1 MDITQQFFPL
11 LKFNTK
17 GMIKKINIKGV
28 LLLVLISN
36 FGLLF
41 AQESEAVWRY
51 QTGGRVYSS
60 PAIAGEK
67 VIIGSSDS
75 CLYAFDK
82 ADGKV
87 LWKFKTEGAVHS
99 SPAVND
105 AYVFFSSTDG
115 NLYAVDHNTGSFKW
129 KFSSNGEKA
138 KDIWDYYL
146 SSPKLAKGLVFWG
159 SADSSLYAV
168 EQSTGVLKWKFK
180 AEDIIH
186 ATPEIDG
193 DTLYIGDFNG
203 NLFVLNINDGKLI
216 WSFRT
221 VGDRY
226 FPKGEIQKGVSVD
239 DNSVYFGSRDYNIY
253 AVNKRTGRGV
263 WNLKEGSWVISTPSI
278 HKKMIFYGTSDT
290 HEFVCLDK
298 FSGKKLWKVALPMR
312 VYSSAVVIDDFVYF
326 GCFDGILRGADVN
339 TGEIMYEYQT
349 RGSRENYS
357 KVFGSDGK
365 FKPGFELYGND
376 YLESERLIHTL
387 GSILSTPA
395 VDKNIIYFGSS
406 DGGVYAAKVITK

>member
-1 MDITQQFFPL
+1 MKRWIL
-11 LKFNTK
+11 
-17 GMIKKINIKGV
+17 I
-28 LLLVLISN
+28 LLLLTAAPY
-36 FGLLF
+36 GQLF
-41 AQESEAVWRY
+41 AQESEAVWRF

-60 PAIAGEK
+60 PAIAGER
-67 VIIGSSDS
+67 VVVGSGDS

-105 AYVFFSSTDG
+105 SNVYFSSTDG
-115 NLYAVDHNTGSFKW
+115 TLYAVDLNTGLLKW
-129 KFSSNGEKA
+129 NFASNGEKA

-146 SSPKLAKGLVFWG
+146 SSPRLAKGLVFWG
-159 SADSSLYAV
+159 SADNNIYAV
-168 EQSTGVLKWKFK
+168 DETTGILKWKFK

-203 NLFVLNINDGKLI
+203 NLYALSINEGKLI
-216 WSFRT
+216 WTFRT

-239 DNSVYFGSRDYNIY
+239 DNTVYFGSRDYNIY
-253 AVNKRTGRGV
+253 AVNKLTGRGV
-263 WNLKEGSWVISTPSI
+263 WNLKEGSWVISTPTI

-298 FSGKKLWKVALPMR
+298 ISGKKLWKVALPMR
-312 VYSSAVVIDDFVYF
+312 VYGSAVVIDDFVYF

-357 KVFGSDGK
+357 TVIGPDGK
-365 FKPGFELYGND
+365 LKPGFDLYGKD
-376 YLESERLIHTL
+376 YLESERLIQSL
-387 GSILSTPA
+387 GAILSTPA

-406 DGGVYAAKVITK
+406 DGGVYAAKVFTK

>member
-1 MDITQQFFPL
+1 MKQLIIIFSL
-11 LKFNTK
+11 LIAT
-17 GMIKKINIKGV
+17 
-28 LLLVLISN
+28 S
-36 FGLLF
+36 FGQLF
-41 AQESEAVWRY
+41 AQDSEAVWRF

-82 ADGKV
+82 TDGKV
-87 LWKFKTEGAVHS
+87 LWKFSTEGAVNS
-99 SPAVND
+99 SPAVNE
-105 AYVFFSSTDG
+105 ANVYFSSTDG

-129 KFSSNGEKA
+129 KFSSNSEKA
-138 KDIWDYYL
+138 KDLWDYYL

-168 EQSTGVLKWKFK
+168 DQTTGVLKWKFK

-203 NLFVLNINDGKLI
+203 NLFALNINDGKLI

-221 VGDRY
+221 IGDRY
-226 FPKGEIQKGVSVD
+226 FPKGEIQKGVTAD
-239 DNSVYFGSRDYNIY
+239 HNAIYFGSRDYNIY
-253 AVNKRTGRGV
+253 AVNKLTGRGV
-263 WNLKEGSWVISTPSI
+263 WNLKEGSWVISTPTI

-298 FSGKKLWKVALPMR
+298 VVGKKLWTVALPMR
-312 VYSSAVVIDDFVYF
+312 VYGSAVVINDLVYF
-326 GCFDGILRGADVN
+326 GCFDGILRGVDVN
-339 TGEIMYEYQT
+339 TGVIKHEFQT
-349 RGSRENYS
+349 NGHRENYS
-357 KVFGSDGK
+357 KVFGVGGK
-365 FKPGFELYGND
+365 FKSGFELYGKD

-387 GSILSTPA
+387 GAILSTPA
-395 VDKNIIYFGSS
+395 ADNNMIYFGSS
-406 DGGVYAAKVITK
+406 DGGVYAVKLTTK